1 MKAVLAAKLL
11 TQKMGNDKQKAAL
24 PAEAISHYRLLSRLG
39 TGGMGE
45 VYLAEDPRL
54 GRKVALKL
62 LPASFTAEADRVRR
76 FEQEARAASALNHP
90 NIITIY
96 EIGECELG
104 RYIVM
109 EHVAG
114 RTLRAVANT
123 SVEPGSLVNWGR
135 QIAEALGVAHEA
147 GIIHRDVKP
156 ENIMVRDDGYVKVLD
171 FGLARLSPRMLA
183 DAEHDTL
190 AQTNPGTLMGT
201 VRYMSPE
208 QTRSETVTGASDV
221 FALGVI
227 FYELATG
234 RHPFH
239 SKTIFDAMQAI
250 VSQAPALPSKLN
262 PAVPPALE
270 ELILRMLEKESRLRP
285 GAAEVQ
291 RALAEMQMAS
301 ADAAPVAATAP
312 VPVQATVPMSAP
324 PFAPP
329 PRTVGRERERLD
341 LRAALATAGAGRGQ
355 ILCIAGEPGIGKT
368 TLIEN
373 FLAELATGGSLFRV
387 ARGRCS
393 ERLAGTEAYLP
404 WLEALDSMLRG
415 EQSGSMARTM
425 RFGESIAYT
434 MRQAAPTWYAQVA
447 QLAED
452 DSSAQNLMAN
462 VKAATQERMKRELGA
477 LLEDLSRWQ
486 PQILFFDD
494 LHWADV
500 STIDLLSYLAGKLAT
515 MRVLIILTYRP
526 SDMQLARH
534 PFLQLKPELQAR
546 GLCREVSLEFLSRG
560 EVERYLELEFPD
572 HRFPAEL
579 PRMIHARTDGNPL
592 FLVDLVRYL
601 RDRKVIAQNDRRQWE
616 LAGPLD
622 EIERDLPES
631 VRGMVER
638 KIAQLKDDDRR
649 LLVAASVQGS
659 EFDSTVVARALRMDA
674 AEVEERLETLER
686 VYSFVRLISETE
698 FPDRTPSLR
707 YRFIHV
713 LYQNALYGS
722 LRPTRRGE
730 LSQSVAGALLE
741 CWGEQSANVA
751 SRLARLFETARDY
764 PRAAEFYLAAAQR
777 AAGKLANAEAAVL
790 ARNGLEMLKPLPPS
804 AETVQLELKLHLTLG
819 FACLFTE
826 GYSSPG
832 AGESMAAAREI
843 CERIG
848 ETPELFP
855 AIYGLWLYYT
865 AGGRL
870 SEARRMGEQLLR
882 MAEQVSSA
890 QASTPNTQATEGVM
904 MLVGANF
911 ALGFDLM
918 WLGEQAEGHRYLE
931 AGRALYDK
939 RLHHAYRSLYRT
951 EPGIACHT
959 FTVRSLWFLG
969 YPDQALR
976 RLEETFEMV
985 RSLNDPHDLAFTQ
998 IIAAG
1003 IYLFYRE
1010 TEKAREMAEACL
1022 KLCDEYGLAQERQW
1036 ATHWL
1041 GSALAAQGDLVKGLA
1056 LMRASLAT
1064 QREMRSEIWRT
1075 HYLALIVE
1083 ALHKMGENAEAM
1095 TVLDEA
1101 FEVMNRT
1108 GERFFEAELY
1118 RIKGDLLLQSGQPAD
1133 AESAFREAVTVA
1145 AGQQARSLELRAA
1158 TSLARLLARQGRRD
1172 EARTR
1177 LAEIYGW
1184 FTEGFDSADLKA
1196 AKALLDELD

>member
-1 MKAVLAAKLL
+1 
-11 TQKMGNDKQKAAL
+11 MGNEKQKEAL

-62 LPASFTAEADRVRR
+62 LPASFTADADRVRR

-90 NIITIY
+90 NIITIH
-96 EIGECELG
+96 EIGECEWG

-109 EHVAG
+109 EHVTG
-114 RTLRAVANT
+114 RTLRAIANEGANA
-123 SVEPGSLVNWGR
+123 SVEPGSLVAWGR

-171 FGLARLSPRMLA
+171 FGLARLSARTLT

-208 QTRSETVTGASDV
+208 QTRSETVTSASDV

-250 VSQAPALPSKLN
+250 VSQAPAPPSKVN
-262 PAVPPALE
+262 PAIPPAFE
-270 ELILRMLEKESRLRP
+270 ELILRMLEKESRRRP
-285 GAAEVQ
+285 SAAEVQ
-291 RALAEMQMAS
+291 RALAEVQTSGAE
-301 ADAAPVAATAP
+301 AAPVQATAP

-329 PRTVGRERERLD
+329 PRTVGRQRERLD
-341 LRAALATAGAGRGQ
+341 LRAALAAAGAGRGQ

-368 TLIEN
+368 TLIES
-373 FLAELATGGSLFRV
+373 FLAELISGGSLFRV

-415 EQSGSMARTM
+415 ETSGSMARTM

-477 LLEDLSRWQ
+477 LLEELSRWQ

-500 STIDLLSYLAGKLAT
+500 STIDLLSYLAGKLAG

-526 SDMQLARH
+526 TDMQLARH

-546 GLCREVSLEFLSRG
+546 GLCREVPLEFLSRG

-579 PRMIHARTDGNPL
+579 LNMIYARTDGNPL

-616 LAGPLD
+616 LAGSLD

-638 KIAQLKDDDRR
+638 KIAQLRDDDRR

-659 EFDSTVVARALRMDA
+659 EFDSTVVARALQMDA
-674 AEVEERLETLER
+674 AEIEERLETLER
-686 VYSFVRLISETE
+686 IYSFVRLIGETE

-713 LYQNALYGS
+713 LYQNALYAT
-722 LRPTRRGE
+722 LRPTRRSQ

-741 CWGEQSANVA
+741 CWGEQSANIA
-751 SRLARLFETARDY
+751 SRLARLFETARHY
-764 PRAAEFYLAAAQR
+764 PRAAEFYLVAAER
-777 AAGKLANAEAAVL
+777 AANKLANAEAAVL
-790 ARNGLEMLKPLPPS
+790 ARSGLEMLKPLPPS
-804 AETVQLELKLHLTLG
+804 SETIQLELKLHLTLG
-819 FACLFTE
+819 FAYIFTQ
-826 GYSSPG
+826 GYASPG

-865 AGGRL
+865 VGGRL
-870 SEARRMGEQLLR
+870 TEARRMGEQLLR

-890 QASTPNTQATEGVM
+890 QASTQGTM

-911 ALGFDLM
+911 ALGLDLM
-918 WLGEQAEGHRYLE
+918 WMGEQAEGHRHLE

-998 IIAAG
+998 TIAAG

-1010 TEKAREMAEACL
+1010 AEKAREMAEACL

-1041 GSALAAQGDLVKGLA
+1041 GSALAAQGELVKGLA
-1056 LMRASLAT
+1056 LMRASLAA
-1064 QREMRSEIWRT
+1064 QRQMRSEISQT

-1108 GERFFEAELY
+1108 GERFFEPELY
-1118 RIKGDLLLQSGQPAD
+1118 RIKGDLLLQSDQPAD
-1133 AESAFREAVTVA
+1133 AESAFRDAVAVA
-1145 AGQQARSLELRAA
+1145 ECQQARSLELRAA
-1158 TSLARLLARQGRRD
+1158 TSLAHLLARQGKRE

-1177 LAEIYGW
+1177 LTEIYDW
-1184 FTEGFDSADLKA
+1184 FTEGFDTADLKA
-1196 AKALLDELD
+1196 AKALLNELDTVPRA